1 MLRQAK
7 PAHAHTTNKTRNV
20 DRFMK
25 PLLLHYFTANTTAV
39 YARIDTKLKDN
50 AESILSQLGISPS
63 SAIQMLYSQIVLKK
77 GIPFDLKLPSSE
89 PLAVGAMTKKQ
100 LDKEL
105 QKGVDSINTG
115 NVYSAD
121 EVDTILAKEFVI

>member
-1 MLRQAK
+1 M
-7 PAHAHTTNKTRNV
+7 
-20 DRFMK
+20 
-25 PLLLHYFTANTTAV
+25 ANTTAV

-63 SAIQMLYSQIVLKK
+63 SAI
-77 GIPFDLKLPSSE
+77 PFDLKLPSSE

-100 LDKEL
+100 IDKEL

-121 EVDTILAKEFVI
+121 EVDTILAKEFGI

>member
-1 MLRQAK
+1 M
-7 PAHAHTTNKTRNV
+7 
-20 DRFMK
+20 
-25 PLLLHYFTANTTAV
+25 ANTTAV

-89 PLAVGAMTKKQ
+89 PLAVGAITKKTVRQ
-100 LDKEL
+100 RAS
-105 QKGVDSINTG
+105 KGS
-115 NVYSAD
+115 
-121 EVDTILAKEFVI
+121 